1 MKPHAAMNVGGRNS
15 ILLIR
20 AYVGSV
26 GILGGIAILL
36 SLYELTYL
44 ADSSRLLLLIALTA
58 ASSAAVLR
66 MPTIPVSFSVAEIF
80 SFSAVLLYGP
90 AAGTVCVAVDC
101 LVISFRLALRGLP
114 ARRLVLNATAPAL
127 AMWVAAH
134 LLYLGFDVPR
144 LEGEPLRFAEFVLPL
159 SLCAF
164 ACYLLNT
171 GSIAMAVAI
180 EQRLPVLRVW
190 REHFVQLW
198 VSFLVGAHAAGLI
211 VVSLGDLGLTFLA
224 IVTPLPLVVFFA
236 MRVWVARAGDQ
247 VRHLQEVNEASRKLQ
262 EQQRRQ
268 LETEVALRE
277 RDREFRAVFDHALD
291 ALVLVDDDRHLL
303 DANPAACALLDIS
316 REALSGQ
323 AIDRFLS
330 AGSAGEIAARWES
343 LLAQGEHKGELV
355 LSAARGD
362 RTVEFSFTAGVVPG
376 CHLFI
381 CRDVS
386 ERRKLEGQLQQLQKM
401 ETVGRLAGGVAH
413 DFNNLLT
420 AILGYSS
427 MVAEQVEGS
436 VREDVDEIT
445 RAANRAA
452 ALTRQLLAFS
462 RKQVLQT
469 SVVNLN
475 GVIGDV
481 EKMLQRLLDETL
493 VLETRVDPALW
504 PVKVDPTQMEQVIL
518 NLVVNARDAMPN
530 GGTIVI
536 ETANV
541 RVEPDEATAEIGPGS
556 YVVLR
561 VIDTGTGM
569 DDFVRRHLF
578 EPFFTTKDVGKGTGL
593 GLPTVYGIVCQSGGH
608 IAIDT
613 APGRGSTFSI
623 YFPRVATTTA
633 HGHADEGRSP
643 AAVRGSE
650 TVLLADDDPAVRG
663 LAKQILERHGYTV
676 LEAENGIAACRV
688 AEQYDKEIQVLV
700 TDVAMPGMNG
710 KELATVLQARI
721 PGLKLVFISGYAGDA
736 AISQAPNG
744 HWLFLQKPFT
754 PVALAGA
761 VRDVLDAKAQL
772 AEA

>member
-1 MKPHAAMNVGGRNS
+1 VASHAAMNVGGRDS
-15 ILLIR
+15 SVLIR
-20 AYVGSV
+20 AYVGGV
-26 GILGGIAILL
+26 GILGGAAILQ
-36 SLYELTYL
+36 SLYELTYHPY
-44 ADSSRLLLLIALTA
+44 SYHLLLLIALTA

-101 LVISFRLALRGLP
+101 LVISFRLALGGLP

-127 AMWVAAH
+127 AMWIAAH

-144 LEGEPLRFAEFVLPL
+144 LQGEPLRFAEFVLPL

-171 GSIAMAVAI
+171 GSIAVAVALD
-180 EQRLPVLRVW
+180 QRLPVLRVW

-211 VVSLGDLGLTFLA
+211 VVSLGGLGLTFLA
-224 IVTPLPLVVFFA
+224 IVTPLPLLVFFA
-236 MRVWVARAGDQ
+236 MRMWLARVSDQ
-247 VRHLQEVNEASRKLQ
+247 VRHLQEVNDASRKLQ
-262 EQQRRQ
+262 EQQGRQ
-268 LETEVALRE
+268 LETEIALRE

-291 ALVLVDDDRHLL
+291 ALILVNHDRQLL
-303 DANPAACALLDIS
+303 DANPAACGLLDVS
-316 REALSGQ
+316 RETLSDY
-323 AIDRFLS
+323 AIDRFLAPAS
-330 AGSAGEIAARWES
+330 AAEIATTWEA
-343 LLAQGEHKGELV
+343 LLAQGEHKGELA

-386 ERRKLEGQLQQLQKM
+386 ERRRLEGQLQQLQKM
-401 ETVGRLAGGVAH
+401 ETMGRLAGGVAH

-420 AILGYSS
+420 AILGYSN
-427 MVAEQVEGS
+427 MVADQVEGS
-436 VREDVDEIT
+436 VREEVEEIT

-475 GVIGDV
+475 GVVGDV
-481 EKMLQRLLDETL
+481 EKMLQRLLDETI

-504 PVKVDPTQMEQVIL
+504 PVKVDPAQIEQVIL
-518 NLVVNARDAMPN
+518 NLVVNARDAMPA
-530 GGTIVI
+530 GGRITI
-536 ETANV
+536 ETANE
-541 RVEPDEATAEIGPGS
+541 RVEPEQATSEIGPGS

-561 VIDTGTGM
+561 VSDTGIGM

-593 GLPTVYGIVCQSGGH
+593 GLPMVYGIVCQSGGH

-613 APGRGSTFSI
+613 APGYGSTFHI
-623 YFPRVATTTA
+623 YLPRVAAGSA
-633 HGHADEGRSP
+633 HRPSAEAGSTRAG
-643 AAVRGSE
+643 RGSE

-663 LAKQILERHGYTV
+663 LAKEILVRHGYTV
-676 LEAENGIAACRV
+676 LDAENGMAACRV
-688 AEQYDKEIQVLV
+688 AEQYDERIDVLV

-710 KELATVLQARI
+710 KELATTLQGRI
-721 PGLKLVFISGYAGDA
+721 PGLKLVFISGYAGDVA
-736 AISQAPNG
+736 VSEVPQGP
-744 HWLFLQKPFT
+744 WLFLQKPFT
-754 PVALAGA
+754 PDVLAGA
-761 VRDVLDAKAQL
+761 VRDVLDAKPQL
-772 AEA
+772 ADA